1 MTLRKRV
8 VTPSLIAALTIGA
21 LMVAAPVFAA
31 PHFVKG
37 PDIKKNADFSL
48 TATFKAAGLGN
59 VVSEVFLTSSGG
71 TAELQCVNPGGN
83 NPPPKKVDF
92 DDLQGQ
98 TVEITPK
105 NGQITAKPTL
115 GPPSLPGADEICPN
129 KNWDVDIVSL
139 TYENV
144 ELHIQQG
151 GNDILTFDFG
161 DVDP

>member
-37 PDIKKNADFSL
+37 PDIKKNDDFSL

-59 VVSEVFLTSSGG
+59 VVTEVFLTSSGG

-92 DDLQGQ
+92 DDLQGEK
-98 TVEITPK
+98 VNITPK

-115 GPPSLPGADEICPN
+115 GPPELPGADEICPN
-129 KNWDVDIVSL
+129 KNWDIDIVSL